1 VPHFTGFQNNG
12 VQFGPLSFHTPDLLI
27 GTSPPGDTDTGGI
40 VGTIIDLV
48 GGIVGGR
55 APGLPQL
62 PPAPGGSPPL
72 LQGPGTGRSGP
83 GFTLGGA
90 IPPANGCAPNP
101 CCSGMHL
108 NKTTGCDGSPPGSKC
123 VSNRRMNALNPQA
136 LRRAIRR
143 AKGFER
149 FVKSNR
155 KSLRSL
161 AKI

>member
-1 VPHFTGFQNNG
+1 MADLADVFGFAG
-12 VQFGPLSFHTPDLLI
+12 L
-27 GTSPPGDTDTGGI
+27 PPGRGSSIGGFPTSALLNIPVPGDPDAGGI
-40 VGTIIDLV
+40 VGTIIDIF

-55 APGLPQL
+55 LPALPQL
-62 PPAPGGSPPL
+62 PPAPGGTPPL
-72 LQGPGTGRSGP
+72 LPGR
-83 GFTLGGA
+83 
-90 IPPANGCAPNP
+90 IPPAQLSPGAAGPCMGNP
-101 CCSGMHL
+101 CCSGQHL
-108 NKTTGCDGSPPGSKC
+108 DKATGTKC
-123 VSNRRMNALNPQA
+123 VSNRRMDPLNPKA